1 VNATLVRELN
11 LGARVIVKMKDG
23 TQYKGFKPAPKG
35 SPEDPLSLEEIKT
48 KFRNA
53 AKLAIPEKN
62 IELLLDKI
70 GVLEKLTGIEEI
82 ITLTKPAPK

>member
-1 VNATLVRELN
+1 
-11 LGARVIVKMKDG
+11 MKDG

-53 AKLAIPEKN
+53 SKLAIPEKN
-62 IELLLDKI
+62 MELLLRKI
-70 GVLEKLTGIEEI
+70 GVLEKLMGIEEI
-82 ITLTKPAPK
+82 VTLTKP